1 MAVSDVLGSPP
12 RREDVARGREPA
24 GLRQETAGAAELVRA
39 RASFL
44 QDEPVAAGAVR
55 EPILASWARS
65 RSWRVRPDR
74 LELPFELDLRE
85 QSLLTRAAT
94 PVLADVADLFATEP
108 VSVILCDSDG
118 VVRSRLTGD
127 SGLEQHLDR
136 IWLTPGFSYAE
147 RFVGTNGIGTALEAR
162 GPVHVFGAEHYVER
176 LAELACAGVPVRHP
190 VSGKVLG
197 VLDLTCWRRDAGSL
211 LVATA
216 GTLGRRIEQALLAEA
231 GRRELAVLNDYL
243 VACRR
248 NRGAVLAVG
257 EDLLMMNDRARELL
271 DPAEREALLAEA
283 GEAMAGGR
291 WRPLVVDLPGGRAAR
306 VHCRPTLGDGG
317 LVGGVLDVVLLDPVP
332 AASRPVARARPAA
345 GRVAVGSG
353 AAWSRCVQAVERA
366 VEVGEWLVL
375 EGEAGSGRRTLARAA
390 HSSRGGSSRVAVV
403 EPATPPSRWL
413 AEVAEE
419 VAAGPGTVVLA
430 DVDRLPPAVLAQ
442 LPDLLEPH
450 GDPTDPGRPWVAVTV
465 AARGGQE
472 ALERAGLLPRFP
484 RTVHVPPLRHHLEDV
499 PELVSHLLG
508 RLVAG
513 TPPTCSPEVLRV
525 FTHHRWPGNV
535 AQLVEVLRKVLGRRR
550 AGVIE
555 PADLPPECRTQT
567 RRVLTPLENLEC
579 DAIVEALLDSRG
591 SKVEAARRLSMS
603 RATIYRKIRDYGIS
617 VPAPAGSGTG
627 R

>member
-1 MAVSDVLGSPP
+1 MAVSDDLSPP
-12 RREDVARGREPA
+12 RRPRGRPAGEPDAGGTADVAR
-24 GLRQETAGAAELVRA
+24 A
-39 RASFL
+39 RSSFL
-44 QDEPVAAGAVR
+44 DREAVVPGVVR
-55 EPILASWARS
+55 EPILASWTRS
-65 RSWRVRPDR
+65 RAWQVRPDR

-85 QSLLTRAAT
+85 QSLLTRAAG
-94 PVLADVADLFATEP
+94 PVLGDVADLLAAEP
-108 VSVILCDSDG
+108 VSIILCDADG

-136 IWLTPGFSYAE
+136 IWLAPGFSYAE

-162 GPVHVFGAEHYVER
+162 GPAHVFGAEHYVER
-176 LAELACAGVPVRHP
+176 LEELACAGVPVRHP

-197 VLDLTCWRRDAGSL
+197 VIDLTCWRRDAGPL

-248 NRGAVLAVG
+248 SRGPVLAVG
-257 EDLLMMNDRARELL
+257 EDLLMMNDRAREML

-291 WRPLVVDLPGGRAAR
+291 WRPLVVDLPGGRSAR

-317 LVGGVLDVVLLDPVP
+317 VVGGVLDVVLVDAAPRADRPPV
-332 AASRPVARARPAA
+332 RARRPAT
-345 GRVAVGSG
+345 GRVVAGSSAV
-353 AAWSRCVQAVERA
+353 WSRCVQAVERA
-366 VEVGEWLVL
+366 VEAGEWLVL
-375 EGEAGSGRRTLARAA
+375 EGEPGSGRRSLARAA
-390 HSSRGGSSRVAVV
+390 HAGRPGPLAVV
-403 EPATPPSRWL
+403 EPDPSGARWL

-419 VAAGPGTVVLA
+419 LASGAGTVVLA
-430 DVDRLPPAVLAQ
+430 DVDRLPRAVLEE
-442 LPDLLEPH
+442 LPDVLEPY
-450 GDPTDPGRPWVAVTV
+450 GDAADPHRPWVAVTV
-465 AARGGQE
+465 AGTGQE
-472 ALERAGLLPRFP
+472 LLDAAALLPHFP
-484 RTVHVPPLRHHLEDV
+484 RTVAVPPLRHHVEDV
-499 PELVSHLLG
+499 AELVPHLLA
-508 RLVAG
+508 RLAQG

-525 FTHHRWPGNV
+525 FTHNRWPGNV
-535 AQLVEVLRKVLGRRR
+535 AQLVDVLRKVLARRR

-617 VPAPAGSGTG
+617 VPVPASSGTG